1 MRKLWIPVILT
12 LVVGAIVSAQSLI
25 ESATAAAGGSA
36 AGVAGKQVSDGL
48 DKVFGK
54 MGEVTKKAAGGTVDT
69 GFRKTAPA
77 VPPVPEVRVPGQA
90 APAAGTAA
98 VPARQAPGR
107 RQASNQ
113 KQAATGAVGVQP
125 AVIAEP
131 AASPAVAA
139 APPAPL
145 PTVDDLKSLNG
156 ASREEVTSKMG
167 KAASRITMSDDQG
180 LVEIVSFKGEGGKL
194 GSVRMVNG
202 RVTEVRPV
210 VQ

>member
-1 MRKLWIPVILT
+1 MRKFWIPVILT

-54 MGEVTKKAAGGTVDT
+54 MGEVTKKAAGT
-69 GFRKTAPA
+69 GDSGLRKTAPG
-77 VPPVPEVRVPGQA
+77 VPPVPEVRLTGQPATAAA
-90 APAAGTAA
+90 APAGNT
-98 VPARQAPGR
+98 PRTAPGR
-107 RQASNQ
+107 RQASNRGTATSGGTV
-113 KQAATGAVGVQP
+113 AAGVTP
-125 AVIAEP
+125 AAEP
-131 AASPAVAA
+131 APPVAS

-145 PTVDDLKSLNG
+145 PTVEDLKSLNG
-156 ASREEVTSKMG
+156 ASRDEVTSKMG
-167 KAASRITMSDDQG
+167 KPASRITMSDDQG

-202 RVTEVRPV
+202 RVTEVRPSE
-210 VQ
+210 Q

>member
-1 MRKLWIPVILT
+1 MRKFWIPVILT

-54 MGEVTKKAAGGTVDT
+54 MADVTGKAAGT
-69 GFRKTAPA
+69 GNGLRKTTSA
-77 VPPVPEVRVPGQA
+77 VPPVPDVRLPGQPAA
-90 APAAGTAA
+90 APATAA
-98 VPARQAPGR
+98 GRPAPGKRQAANRAPGST
-107 RQASNQ
+107 ASVG
-113 KQAATGAVGVQP
+113 TEPAVGETP
-125 AVIAEP
+125 AT
-131 AASPAVAA
+131 PAVAA

-145 PTVDDLKSLNG
+145 PTLDDLKSLNG
-156 ASREEVTSKMG
+156 ATREEVTSKMG
-167 KAASRITMSDDQG
+167 KPASRITMSDDQG

-202 RVTEVRPV
+202 KVTEVRPAA
-210 VQ
+210 Q

>member
-1 MRKLWIPVILT
+1 MRKFWIPVILS

-54 MGEVTKKAAGGTVDT
+54 MGEVTKKAAGT
-69 GFRKTAPA
+69 GDSGLRKTAPG
-77 VPPVPEVRVPGQA
+77 VPPVPEVRLTGQPATAA
-90 APAAGTAA
+90 APAANAA
-98 VPARQAPGR
+98 KTAPGR
-107 RQASNQ
+107 RQANNRGP
-113 KQAATGAVGVQP
+113 ATTGGAVAAGVTP
-125 AVIAEP
+125 AAEP
-131 AASPAVAA
+131 TPAVAA

-145 PTVDDLKSLNG
+145 PTLEDLKSLNG
-156 ASREEVTSKMG
+156 ASRDEVNSRMG
-167 KAASRITMSDDQG
+167 KPASRITMSDDQG

-202 RVTEVRPV
+202 TVTEVRPA
-210 VQ
+210 Q

>member
-1 MRKLWIPVILT
+1 MRKFWIPVILT

-54 MGEVTKKAAGGTVDT
+54 MADVTGKAAGT
-69 GFRKTAPA
+69 GNGLHKTTTG
-77 VPPVPEVRVPGQA
+77 VPPVPEVRLSGQPA
-90 APAAGTAA
+90 ATAPAAT
-98 VPARQAPGR
+98 PAGRPAPGKRQAANRAPG
-107 RQASNQ
+107 AP
-113 KQAATGAVGVQP
+113 ATSA
-125 AVIAEP
+125 AEP
-131 AASPAVAA
+131 AAVQPAAPAVAA

-145 PTVDDLKSLNG
+145 PTLDDLKSLNG
-156 ASREEVTSKMG
+156 ATRDEVTSKMG
-167 KAASRITMSDDQG
+167 KPASRITMSDDQG

-202 RVTEVRPV
+202 KVTEVKPAL
-210 VQ
+210 Q

>member
-1 MRKLWIPVILT
+1 MRKFWIPVILS

-54 MGEVTKKAAGGTVDT
+54 MGEVTKKAAGTGVDN
-69 GFRKTAPA
+69 GLRKTAPTA
-77 VPPVPEVRVPGQA
+77 PPVPEVRLPDQ
-90 APAAGTAA
+90 PATASSPAGS
-98 VPARQAPGR
+98 PARTPGR
-107 RQASNQ
+107 RQAANRTP
-113 KQAATGAVGVQP
+113 ATSPTASAPPSP
-125 AVIAEP
+125 ATPE
-131 AASPAVAA
+131 PAVAA

-145 PTVDDLKSLNG
+145 PTMDDLKSLSG
-156 ASREEVTSKMG
+156 ASREEVSSKMG
-167 KAASRITMSDDQG
+167 KPASRITMSGDEG

-202 RVTEVRPV
+202 RVTEVRPA